1 MLSSCDRLSI
11 NAEYFLVWLKMIEQ
25 FAKTLREM
33 MNEVDLEK
41 ICRLDHRSVVM
52 MIKAQ
57 RVRGESDPAIVLRE
71 TQPHVVIFPAE
82 PADLAQF
89 VIIAAESSNMSGGRR
104 KSARLRPNCF
114 MPPGKF
120 NTRGS

>member
-1 MLSSCDRLSI
+1 MLSRCDLLSI

-33 MNEVDLEK
+33 MNDVDLEK

-52 MIKAQ
+52 TIKAQ
-57 RVRGESDPAIVLRE
+57 RVRDESDPAIVLRE
-71 TQPHVVIFPAE
+71 TQPHIVIFPAE

-89 VIIAAESSNMSGGRR
+89 VIIAAESSNMSGRTIPIASMQGY
-104 KSARLRPNCF
+104 C
-114 MPPGKF
+114 
-120 NTRGS
+120 TRICGSQSK